1 MARLTKRHRL
11 SIARGVRRYWRRV
24 KTRASRDNTSI
35 RDARARLKLERME
48 EERAKKRT
56 GGEPARGW
64 TSPDPEG
71 EAAFNLQ
78 DRDAMQPPPWSPR
91 LGVRFR
97 KQSVVRVQ
105 GYWEYRESPQTPAV
119 ADDYE
124 IEFDPGET
132 EEEFWSYYYEALRE
146 LHDETLEGLGG
157 GKEKYE
163 RFAIFVTR
171 IV

>member
-11 SIARGVRRYWRRV
+11 AIARGVRRYWRRV

-35 RDARARLKLERME
+35 RDARARLKVERME

-71 EAAFNLQ
+71 EVWSNLH
-78 DRDAMQPPPWSPR
+78 DRDLMKPRPWSPG
-91 LGVRFR
+91 LYERFR
-97 KQSVVRVQ
+97 GQPTVRVY

-124 IEFDPGET
+124 VEFDPGST
-132 EEEFWSYYYEALRE
+132 EEEFWSFYFEAIRE
-146 LHDETLEGLGG
+146 FHDETLEGLGG

-171 IV
+171 ML